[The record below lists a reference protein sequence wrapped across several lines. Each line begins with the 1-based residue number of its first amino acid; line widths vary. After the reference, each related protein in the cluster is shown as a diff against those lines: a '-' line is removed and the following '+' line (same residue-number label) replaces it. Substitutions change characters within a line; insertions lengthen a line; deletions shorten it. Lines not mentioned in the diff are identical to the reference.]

1 MAHLRGDSTVGGK
14 PIVTL
19 DVMNTF
25 VEQIQGVG
33 LKAKINKYEEDK
45 LSSFSN
51 ADLLIKDKEQNG
63 FYQINNGSN
72 SDGKYNY
79 GQLANLSN
87 LNARF
92 QLYAPH
98 NESGSSALYFRT
110 GWDNDIK
117 SWERITTQNMLQS
130 GLNTKFDKTGGNING
145 SINATSSILS
155 NSKIGIIDSNGVRGM
170 TQQFNGSTVLFN
182 ASGVNNFEFSHP
194 IISNRDLYVGDYSSG
209 AGYSTKAVNL
219 YSVWHEGNLN
229 PNNYVSRTAELLTA
243 STNLNT
249 VKNTG
254 YYRCSSPTN
263 APNKITGWAYI
274 EVINHSDTYAL
285 QKIYSYDGNYTY
297 SRTLNN
303 GTWTTWTPLGGGLSF
318 TKDITSGNWSSS
330 NGMYEMTVTHNLGSE
345 NITSVIVT
353 DASKISMFTGFQIIS
368 STVIKVF
375 SATNSSG
382 KIVINAII

>member
-19 DVMNTF
+19 DIMNTF

-33 LKAKINKYEEDK
+33 LKAKINKYEEDR
-45 LSSFSN
+45 LSSLSD
-51 ADLLIKDKEQNG
+51 ADTIVVNKEMNG
-63 FYQINNGSN
+63 FWQVDGTSTYNGMHPQ
-72 SDGKYNY
+72 

-87 LNARF
+87 TTARF
-92 QLYAPH
+92 QMYAPVR
-98 NESGSSALYFRT
+98 EGSSSALYFRT
-110 GWDNDIK
+110 GEGSTIRP
-117 SWERITTQNMLQS
+117 WERVVTNSILTEQLKTKVDSSNGTASNLTISDQLVAYGDAYIGQVNLFRSGFFIGTTDIGNSNVSCAIAPNNNGIWLKAGTS
-130 GLNTKFDKTGGNING
+130 GLYVEPNALRYNNNNI
-145 SINATSSILS
+145 
-155 NSKIGIIDSNGVRGM
+155 
-170 TQQFNGSTVLFN
+170 
-182 ASGVNNFEFSHP
+182 
-194 IISNRDLYVGDYSSG
+194 
-209 AGYSTKAVNL
+209 
-219 YSVWHEGNLN
+219 WHSGNLN
-229 PNNYVSRTAELLTA
+229 PNDYVSRTAELLTA
-243 STNLNT
+243 STDLNT

-263 APNKITGWAYI
+263 APSKVTGWAYI
-274 EVINHSDTYAL
+274 EIIKHSDTYVL

-318 TKDITSGNWSSS
+318 TKDITSGNWSL
-330 NGMYEMTVTHNLGSE
+330 NGDMYEMTVTHNLGSE

-353 DASKISMFTGFQIIS
+353 DSNKISMFTGFQIIS